1 MRRKSKKWLLHTSV
15 HFWIEGHTNTQH
27 AALRI
32 KSFNVN
38 HFQRTS
44 ALPVIGRLSAKL
56 PSRKKGPFSVFFCRV
71 QIRFCIIDALWETVI
86 GCRGRQLPPDGPLTV
101 IYELMHADFDFS
113 WHTPCCSG
121 DWQPTKELLS
131 GSAAG
136 TYKNKTAARGA
147 AVTHCTPRRDVDLR
161 WRRCCICTCLVRFC
175 SLWRI
180 CCSLLPKET
189 KPETPSVRNAASKEG
204 ASRQWKQT
212 KSHKNLTN
220 YAHRAIFSTT
230 VSIFNGLSVCP
241 HLITEHE
248 PRLTTEKKEKK
259 QPPCKL
265 EQGCHWHF
273 QCTNSGQLQIPAK
286 PRIIW
291 WLVGRSGVLKSGRC
305 IQLPQPVPW

>member
-15 HFWIEGHTNTQH
+15 HFWIEGHTNTQRS
-27 AALRI
+27 ALRI

-38 HFQRTS
+38 HFQGTS

-56 PSRKKGPFSVFFCRV
+56 PSRKKSPIFSFFLQSADKILHYWCTLRDCH
-71 QIRFCIIDALWETVI
+71 RLPRPST
-86 GCRGRQLPPDGPLTV
+86 PPDGPLTV

-113 WHTPCCSG
+113 WHTPSCSG

-136 TYKNKTAARGA
+136 TYKNKTAVRGA

-175 SLWRI
+175 SLGRI

-189 KPETPSVRNAASKEG
+189 KLETPSVRNAASKEG
-204 ASRQWKQT
+204 ASQQWKQT

-220 YAHRAIFSTT
+220 YAHCAIFSTT

-259 QPPCKL
+259 TAPMQTGARLPLTLSVHKFGSVANPC
-265 EQGCHWHF
+265 
-273 QCTNSGQLQIPAK
+273 
-286 PRIIW
+286 
-291 WLVGRSGVLKSGRC
+291 
-305 IQLPQPVPW
+305 

>member
-1 MRRKSKKWLLHTSV
+1 MVVAHQCAFLNRRTHKHTTLSSENQIFQCESFSGDVCAASNWTSV
-15 HFWIEGHTNTQH
+15 GEVTFTEKRPIFSFFLQSADKILHYWCT
-27 AALRI
+27 LRDC
-32 KSFNVN
+32 
-38 HFQRTS
+38 HR
-44 ALPVIGRLSAKL
+44 LPR
-56 PSRKKGPFSVFFCRV
+56 PS
-71 QIRFCIIDALWETVI
+71 T
-86 GCRGRQLPPDGPLTV
+86 PPDGPLTV

-113 WHTPCCSG
+113 WHTPSCSG

-175 SLWRI
+175 SLGRI

-189 KPETPSVRNAASKEG
+189 KPETPSVRNAASKER

-220 YAHRAIFSTT
+220 YAHCAIFSTT